1 MKPPTQ
7 NIVCLAGGVGG
18 AKLADGL
25 ARILP
30 AANYTIIGNTGDDF
44 VHLGLTVCPDLDTV
58 MYTLSE
64 LASKER
70 GWGLEGETW
79 GTMARVKELGGPDWF
94 NLGDL
99 DLATHLTRSH
109 MLANGATLTEVTDH
123 LCKAVGIQ
131 ARLLPMSD
139 AHVPTLVDT
148 DKGVLG
154 FQEWFVRERWQPRVQ
169 RVVLP
174 NYAQATPQVVE
185 ALRDADI
192 ILFAP
197 SNPFV
202 SIDPILNCSPIR
214 PILADTC
221 APIIAVSPII
231 AGDAVKGPSAKMM
244 REWNLEVSAQAVAE
258 FYGDILSGFVYDER
272 DKQPPDLPTMSL
284 LSADT
289 LMKTADD
296 RIRVAQVVLQFAQQQ
311 LEIMA

>member
-1 MKPPTQ
+1 M

-30 AANYTIIGNTGDDF
+30 TENYTIIGNTGDDF

-79 GTMARVKELGGPDWF
+79 DTMARVKELGGPDWF

-123 LCKAVGIQ
+123 LCKAVGIH

-139 AHVPTLVDT
+139 AHTPTVVNT

-154 FQEWFVRERWQPRVQ
+154 FQEWFVRERWQPQVR

-174 NYAQATPQVVE
+174 TYAQATPQVIE
-185 ALRDADI
+185 ALRNADI
-192 ILFAP
+192 ILIAP

-202 SIDPILNCSPIR
+202 SIDPILNCLPIR
-214 PILADTC
+214 PILAETD

-244 REWNLEVSAQAVAE
+244 REWGLDVSAQAVAE

-272 DKQPPDLPTMSL
+272 DMQAPNLPELPL
-284 LSADT
+284 LQADT
-289 LMKTADD
+289 LMKNGDD